1 MRAKGLT
8 EGNTAHRYGRI
19 GFRVWRRKA
28 AGFTAGLLLAGLG
41 LLLCMP
47 VLFLLSG
54 SFTGAYEMREQ
65 ILPAMQE
72 TEDFVSWSWIIAY
85 PDFSNYG
92 KVLFYSPQFFVLFWN
107 SAGLVLGILAGQLL
121 IAVPAAWCF
130 AVFPFPMRKLLFS
143 VYVVLM
149 LMPFQVTM
157 LSNYLVLDGLGLM
170 NTPAAVVLP
179 AVFST
184 FPVFL
189 IYRGFTGIPVSLL
202 EAARI
207 DGGGEWHL
215 FLRIG
220 IPLGRSGILSA
231 LVLGFLEYWN
241 LMEQPLAFLE
251 DKSLWP
257 LSLYLPEIGL
267 EQAGFAMAASVITLM
282 PAGLVFRLG
291 QDYLEQGI
299 SASGLKE

>member
-1 MRAKGLT
+1 MRVNGLT
-8 EGNTAHRYGRI
+8 GRRPAHRPGRLS
-19 GFRVWRRKA
+19 FRWWRHKA
-28 AGFTAGLLLAGLG
+28 AGLAVGLLLTGLG
-41 LLLCMP
+41 LLLCLP
-47 VLFLLSG
+47 VLFLVSG
-54 SFTGAYEMREQ
+54 SFTGAWEMREQ

-72 TEDFVSWSWIIAY
+72 TEAFVSWRWIIEF

-92 KVLFYSPQFFVLFWN
+92 KALFFSPQYFILFWN
-107 SAGLVLGILAGQLL
+107 SVGMVLGILAGQLL

-130 AVFPFPMRKLLFS
+130 AVFSFPMRKTLFS
-143 VYVVLM
+143 AYVVLM

-157 LSNYLVLDGLGLM
+157 LSNYLVLDGMGML

-189 IYRGFTGIPVSLL
+189 IYRSFSGLPISLL
-202 EAARI
+202 EAARM
-207 DGGGEWHL
+207 DGAGEWYL
-215 FLRIG
+215 FFRIG
-220 IPLGRSGILSA
+220 VPLGRSGILSA
-231 LVLGFLEYWN
+231 MVLGFLEYWN
-241 LMEQPLAFLE
+241 LMEQPLAFLK

-267 EQAGFAMAASVITLM
+267 EQAGFAMAASVVTLV
-282 PAGLVFRLG
+282 PAALVFQLG